1 MDRFS
6 KLHPITSFAF
16 FVLTFVFI
24 LTLNNPFFSAV
35 SLLCAQAY
43 ETRIRGKQVLKSLK
57 FTFAILIFVS
67 LFNMIFA
74 HYGEDV
80 LFKIKETEFTL
91 EALFYGFNQGMVL
104 AAVVIWFSSFSIVL
118 DSEKIIYIF
127 RFAPKCAL
135 IFSMVLG
142 FFARFNKKLKDIRDA
157 QTALNGGINDKTLK
171 EKYKTAIN
179 NFSSL
184 VTYSLE
190 SSIIT
195 ADSMNARGYNPRA
208 VRYSRYRFNISDIV
222 FLVIMIVLSAFILY
236 HKFKGNLVFVFDPVI
251 YSESFSMVAFISF
264 ILLELFPTLLD
275 LWEDFLWRL
284 SVVKS

>member
-6 KLHPITSFAF
+6 KLHPITSISF
-16 FVLTFVFI
+16 FVLTFIFV

-35 SLLCAQAY
+35 SLLCAVIY
-43 ETRIRGKQVLKSLK
+43 EAKLRGNQVLKSLK
-57 FTFAILIFVS
+57 FTFVILIFVS
-67 LFNMIFA
+67 LFNMLFA
-74 HYGEDV
+74 HYGENV

-91 EALFYGFNQGMVL
+91 ETLFYGFNQGMVL
-104 AAVVIWFSSFSIVL
+104 AAVIIWFSSFSVVL

-142 FFARFNKKLKDIRDA
+142 FFARFNKKLTDIREA
-157 QTALNGGINDKTLK
+157 QAALRGGVNDKTLK
-171 EKYKTAIN
+171 ERYNTAIN
-179 NFSSL
+179 NFSAL
-184 VTYSLE
+184 ITYSLE

-208 VRYSRYRFNISDIV
+208 VRYGRYRFNISDIV
-222 FLVIMIVLSAFILY
+222 FLIFIILLSVFIFY
-236 HKFKGNLVFVFDPVI
+236 NKFKGNLVFVFDPEI
-251 YSESFSMVAFISF
+251 YSESFSVFAFVCFVI
-264 ILLELFPTLLD
+264 LELFPVLLD
-275 LWEDFLWRL
+275 LWEDFQWRL